1 MSVGNVSIDRF
12 IDELRHSMVTAE
24 LNYQIWWVY
33 KEKNSRARYAGTMNR
48 YSPFFQSGI
57 HAHFV
62 AYLVAI
68 YRLHEKRRDTINI
81 PRFLDMLEKT
91 GSLSAQTI
99 ATGRRLLAQSKPL
112 WIKTGILRNEAFA
125 HRANANGVADVFEKA
140 AVKPDELVHLND
152 LTKKI
157 LNGLTSHWNKTAHV
171 FNADSGA
178 AATRLLEDLR
188 NLHAVP

>member
-1 MSVGNVSIDRF
+1 MSVENANIDRF
-12 IDELRHSMVTAE
+12 INELRHSMVVAE

-48 YSPFFQSGI
+48 YSPFFQTGI

-91 GSLSAQTI
+91 RCVKSHVIEAGQK
-99 ATGRRLLAQSKPL
+99 LLAQSKPL
-112 WIKTGILRNEAFA
+112 WIKAGILRNEAFA
-125 HRANANGVADVFEKA
+125 HRADGNGVADVFEKA
-140 AVKPDELVHLND
+140 AVKPDQLVELNE

-157 LNGLTSHWNKTAHV
+157 LNGLTSHWNKTAHAFDV
-171 FNADSGA
+171 DAGEA
-178 AATRLLEDLR
+178 ASRLLEDLR
-188 NLHAVP
+188 KLHSAL

>member
-1 MSVGNVSIDRF
+1 MSAGDANIDRF
-12 IDELRHSMVTAE
+12 INELRHSMVTAE
-24 LNYQIWWVY
+24 LNYQIWWIY
-33 KEKNSRARYAGTMNR
+33 KEKDSRARYAGTMNR
-48 YSPFFQSGI
+48 YSPFFQTGI

-91 GSLSAQTI
+91 GVVKGEAI
-99 ATGRRLLAQSKPL
+99 ASGRKLLAQSKPL

-125 HRANANGVADVFEKA
+125 HRADANGVADVFEKA
-140 AVKPDELVHLND
+140 AVKPDQLVELNE
-152 LTKKI
+152 LTKKM

-171 FNADSGA
+171 FNVDSGV

-188 NLHAVP
+188 KLHAAP